1 MFMPN
6 HKSKSAHETTTVLV
20 VEDDRLFR
28 EMLCEIVQLLQ
39 PTWTVYEAVN
49 GQQGVEMAIARRPD
63 LIIMDF
69 NMPLMNGY
77 QMAMALQQKSE
88 TRAIPL
94 ILSTCEDYSHP
105 LVARLRSIC
114 MAVLFKPFSLR
125 ELGHILE
132 KIQPAQLHLSASQH
146 FMPEAARLEL
156 A

>member
-6 HKSKSAHETTTVLV
+6 HKSKFAQETTTVLI

-39 PTWTVYEAVN
+39 PTWSVCEAHN
-49 GQQGVEMAIARRPD
+49 GQQGFEIAVARRPD

-77 QMAMALQQKSE
+77 QMAVALQQKAE
-88 TRAIPL
+88 TRSIPL

-105 LVARLRSIC
+105 LVTRLRSIC
-114 MAVLFKPFSLR
+114 IAVLFKPFSLR
-125 ELGHILE
+125 ELGQVLE
-132 KIQPAQLHLSASQH
+132 KIKPVQIHLGANPH

>member
-1 MFMPN
+1 MFMPT
-6 HKSKSAHETTTVLV
+6 HKNKSAQETTTVLV

-28 EMLCEIVQLLQ
+28 EMLCEIIQLLQ
-39 PTWTVYEAVN
+39 PTWSVCEAVN
-49 GQQGVEMAIARRPD
+49 GQQGIDIAMARRPD

-69 NMPLMNGY
+69 NMPIMNGY
-77 QMAMALQQKSE
+77 QMAVALQQKPE

-94 ILSTCEDYSHP
+94 ILNTCEDYSHP

-114 MAVLFKPFSLR
+114 IAILFKPFSLR

-132 KIQPAQLHLSASQH
+132 KIQPAQIHLGTNPH
-146 FMPEAARLEL
+146 FMLEAERLEL